1 MTVMEPRIYGDYDDF
16 YRDDVL
22 YDHFLKKFRKKI
34 KKRGLF
40 KSIVRMGAP
49 SMMLKEK
56 LLKKKRSQPKP
67 VDEMPLKTKAKTVK
81 LGIKPTSSASKA
93 KPAQE
98 LVRPTP
104 ERNREQLTS
113 MLSPDTNTDSQPELE
128 DNPPVNNKKTQ
139 YILIGAA
146 VGVVVLV
153 VMVKRK
159 RNMQLHGH
167 TGTNN

>member
-40 KSIVRMGAP
+40 KSIVRLGAP
-49 SMMLKEK
+49 SLMLKKK
-56 LLKKKRSQPKP
+56 LLKKKRSQQK
-67 VDEMPLKTKAKTVK
+67 EEKSQSKTKGKIVK
-81 LGIKPTSSASKA
+81 LGIKSATSASKA
-93 KPAQE
+93 GPAME

-104 ERNREQLTS
+104 PRNREMQAT
-113 MLSPDTNTDSQPELE
+113 MLAPEAKLDSQPEQE
-128 DNPPVNNKKTQ
+128 DSQPAGKKTNQ

-146 VGVVVLV
+146 VGAIALV

-159 RNMQLHGH
+159 RNMQ
-167 TGTNN
+167 